1 MKRTTVFL
9 DEGLERDLKALAA
22 RKGEPA
28 ASLVRE
34 ALGEYIVRQR
44 SEAPRL
50 GFLAAGRS
58 GRSDVAETHEEL
70 LFRELS
76 PHGRR
81 GPRGVVDSRSRAGA
95 GPAPARRRRRRGAAT
110 PRR

>member
-28 ASLVRE
+28 AALVRE
-34 ALGEYIVRQR
+34 ALGEYVARHHP
-44 SEAPRL
+44 EEPRL

-58 GRSDVAETHEEL
+58 GRSDGAETHEEIL
-70 LFRELS
+70 WQDLA
-76 PHGRR
+76 PHEAGGEARSSRR
-81 GPRGVVDSRSRAGA
+81 ARGGAPRQKSR
-95 GPAPARRRRRRGAAT
+95 PAPK
-110 PRR
+110 PPI

>member
-34 ALGEYIVRQR
+34 ALGEYVARHHPD
-44 SEAPRL
+44 EPRL

-58 GRSDVAETHEEL
+58 GRSDGAETHEDL
-70 LFRELS
+70 LWQDLA
-76 PHGRR
+76 PHGASGEARR
-81 GPRGVVDSRSRAGA
+81 TDRGRGAGA
-95 GPAPARRRRRRGAAT
+95 RKKTRPAPK
-110 PRR
+110 PPI